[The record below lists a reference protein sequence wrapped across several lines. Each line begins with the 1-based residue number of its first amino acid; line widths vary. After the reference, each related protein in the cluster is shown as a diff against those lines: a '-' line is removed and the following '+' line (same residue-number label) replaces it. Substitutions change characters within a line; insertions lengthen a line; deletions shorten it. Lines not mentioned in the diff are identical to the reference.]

1 MIFLNPLKHIPN
13 PPENYTKNNK
23 RLAVVQALF
32 FNKETYTAIMLTLND
47 DKNTTQ
53 SRWIKIYSS
62 KILFTSF
69 HLNNQTES
77 GRRILSSCCFCLI
90 LIFSRS
96 VRTGKLDTS
105 FQPPFELHNHSFENR
120 YICFLKVAKGGL
132 HNIEMVIQVFC
143 ILV

>member
-1 MIFLNPLKHIPN
+1 MTAAGNR
-13 PPENYTKNNK
+13 PESVHAKPK
-23 RLAVVQALF
+23 PLAVTKHSSYVESRGFILYSQAIF
-32 FNKETYTAIMLTLND
+32 FNKETYTAILLILND

-96 VRTGKLDTS
+96 VRTATHDTS
-105 FQPPFELHNHSFENR
+105 FRPPFEVHNHSFENT
-120 YICFLKVAKGGL
+120 YVCFLKVAS
-132 HNIEMVIQVFC
+132 IT
-143 ILV
+143 

>member
-1 MIFLNPLKHIPN
+1 MTAAGNR
-13 PPENYTKNNK
+13 PESVHAKPK
-23 RLAVVQALF
+23 PLAVTKHSSYIESRGF
-32 FNKETYTAIMLTLND
+32 IFHSRSND

-96 VRTGKLDTS
+96 VRTATLDTS
-105 FQPPFELHNHSFENR
+105 FQLPFELHNHCFQNT
-120 YICFLKVAKGGL
+120 YVCFLKVASITWKWQFKSTAFRYEYNRL
-132 HNIEMVIQVFC
+132 KYF
-143 ILV
+143 

>member
-1 MIFLNPLKHIPN
+1 MTAAGNR
-13 PPENYTKNNK
+13 PESVHAKPK
-23 RLAVVQALF
+23 PLAVTKHSSYVESRGFILYSQAIF
-32 FNKETYTAIMLTLND
+32 FNKETYTAILLILNG

-77 GRRILSSCCFCLI
+77 GQRILSSCCFCLI

-96 VRTGKLDTS
+96 VRTATLDAS
-105 FQPPFELHNHSFENR
+105 LRPPFELHNHSFENT
-120 YICFLKVAKGGL
+120 YVCFLKVAS
-132 HNIEMVIQVFC
+132 IT
-143 ILV
+143 